1 MEELTTLEVDIKR
14 TVKTKVTITIP
25 SYIIDLDGGGIFV
38 YKLISK
44 EKAIQVLNSGSSAGI
59 TLVGSNLAFS
69 SGDFDLITEEQF
81 NEKFEQAINKFKELG
96 KQ

>member
-25 SYIIDLDGGGIFV
+25 SYVIDLDGGGIFV

-44 EKAIQVLNSGSSAGI
+44 ERAIQVLSSTNSASI
-59 TLVGSNLAFS
+59 TLVSSSLAFS

-81 NEKFEQAINKFKELG
+81 NEKFEEAINKFKGLG